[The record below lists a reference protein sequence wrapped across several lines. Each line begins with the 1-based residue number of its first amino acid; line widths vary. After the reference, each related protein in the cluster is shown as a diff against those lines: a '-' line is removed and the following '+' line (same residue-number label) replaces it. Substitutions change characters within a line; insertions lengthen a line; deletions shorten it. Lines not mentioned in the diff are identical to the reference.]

1 MLNKL
6 RNELNLMLKHSWQ
19 WLYGIIIYITLTCV
33 MYWVLEAINPT
44 LWLQIA
50 PATTFLL
57 ATTSLLLN
65 LQTGFLFDTQYDAIN
80 LWCLRGFS
88 LLEFVSIRLILIYLF
103 ISLPISTASI
113 FIGIILHLPFL
124 YSVHFFFVWSLAS
137 WVMIGLGVIIAAIT
151 PILRIRSNLLA
162 LINIPLYIPII
173 LFSIG
178 AIYHYQQQE
187 PYMFELYM
195 LKGLAL
201 FGVILFPCLLK
212 TAIKIGVD
220 S

>member
-1 MLNKL
+1 
-6 RNELNLMLKHSWQ
+6 
-19 WLYGIIIYITLTCV
+19 